1 MTRDATNTATET
13 AVNVKFDNVAFSAA
27 IAELIQAKAD
37 HKSATDAGKRK
48 VSALELKALLPAIE
62 HGAATFDLQPL
73 ARFVSDAKPSAIA
86 KRAIQAVF
94 PSHQFILIGD
104 KKRPGFAVMEGK
116 AKVADAKY
124 LDILQSAYATN
135 EGFTSDSVK
144 AAFPAPKLNKD
155 EKADKLRDTL
165 AKRLKA
171 DGLTKADLLA
181 MLADI

>member
-1 MTRDATNTATET
+1 MERKATDTTTET
-13 AVNVKFDNVAFSAA
+13 AVNVKFDSAAFSSDIAA
-27 IAELIQAKAD
+27 WEKAKAD
-37 HKSATDAGKRK
+37 HKAATDAGKRK

-62 HGAATFDLQPL
+62 YGAATFDLQPL
-73 ARFVSDAKPSAIA
+73 ARFVAAKPSSIA

-94 PSHQFILIGD
+94 PSHEFVLIGD

-116 AKVADAKY
+116 AKVADKGHIN
-124 LDILQSAYATN
+124 LLKGCLMSGD
-135 EGFTSDSVK
+135 GFTSDSVK